1 MPVGR
6 GGADPAFGTEGE
18 HHHSGYDHQQLF
30 VTLPNVTYVCT
41 GQPSGLVPLY
51 GDDLREPPMNL
62 EKLAPKRLWQQRLW
76 QRRREFF
83 TVEMAL
89 AALTLLLIAA
99 FHGIAS
105 EDRLLL
111 NLYYIGIAGAAYAL
125 VKRRALALTVLIV
138 FVAAGTTLAQ
148 VYFAAKS
155 TRGDPLLDPLIDLAS
170 LCVLLFLGWRLGV
183 EAYRFQSEEHRL
195 QVQREIDE
203 KAMATRA
210 AALTSTSHEVR
221 QPLSAILAITET
233 LLDESAGPMNEVQR
247 DFVADVDECAKHL
260 MALINDILDYA
271 KAEAG
276 MIKLSPETV
285 ALPALVDQ
293 CISMAEPRAA
303 EAGVTIT
310 AHVDP
315 TVMEIVADP
324 LRLKQVL
331 LNLLSNAV
339 KFNEQGGFVKM
350 QVRADNKDVVISV
363 RDTGRGIDPEKI
375 GRLFD
380 PYYQAAHGDQGI
392 GTGLG
397 LSIIKHLV
405 ELHGGSISVDSVPG
419 SGSVF
424 NVRLPGE
431 GAPATE
437 AQTPWMPEAIEGDM
451 AGAIG
456 ARIDDHQELA
466 V

>member
-1 MPVGR
+1 MSLGKP
-6 GGADPAFGTEGE
+6 
-18 HHHSGYDHQQLF
+18 
-30 VTLPNVTYVCT
+30 LPM
-41 GQPSGLVPLY
+41 QFWRQS
-51 GDDLREPPMNL
+51 R
-62 EKLAPKRLWQQRLW
+62 KL
-76 QRRREFF
+76 F
-83 TVEMAL
+83 TVEAGL

-111 NLYYIGIAGAAYAL
+111 NLYYIGIAGTAYAL
-125 VKRRALALTVLIV
+125 VKRRALALTVLVV
-138 FVAAGTTLAQ
+138 FVAAGTTLGQ
-148 VYFAAKS
+148 VYFAAK
-155 TRGDPLLDPLIDLAS
+155 TTGNDPLLDPLVDLAS
-170 LCVLLFLGWRLGV
+170 LCVLLFLGWRLGI

-195 QVQREIDE
+195 QVQREITE

-233 LLDESAGPMNEVQR
+233 LLDESAGPMNEVQQ
-247 DFVADVDECAKHL
+247 DFVSDVDECAKHL

-293 CISMAEPRAA
+293 CVTMAEPRAA

-310 AHVDP
+310 AQVDP
-315 TVMEIVADP
+315 AVKEIVADP

-339 KFNEQGGFVKM
+339 KFNEEGGSVRM
-350 QVRADNKDVVISV
+350 QVRADNEDVVISV
-363 RDTGRGIDPEKI
+363 RDTGRGIDPEKME
-375 GRLFD
+375 RLFD

-405 ELHGGSISVDSVPG
+405 ELHGGSILVDSVLG

-424 NVRLPGE
+424 NVRMPRE
-431 GAPATE
+431 GAPQVE
-437 AQTPWMPEAIEGDM
+437 AQSFQQREAAKQELADV
-451 AGAIG
+451 IG
-456 ARIDDHQELA
+456 VRTDEHQELA

>member
-1 MPVGR
+1 M
-6 GGADPAFGTEGE
+6 
-18 HHHSGYDHQQLF
+18 H
-30 VTLPNVTYVCT
+30 
-41 GQPSGLVPLY
+41 
-51 GDDLREPPMNL
+51 L
-62 EKLAPKRLWQQRLW
+62 EKLTPGQLWRQGRKYLTA
-76 QRRREFF
+76 E
-83 TVEMAL
+83 VGL

-99 FHGIAS
+99 FHSAAS

-111 NLYYIGIAGAAYAL
+111 NLYYIGIAGSAYAL
-125 VKRRALALTVLIV
+125 VKRRALALTVLVV

-148 VYFAAKS
+148 VYFASKPES
-155 TRGDPLLDPLIDLAS
+155 HDPLLDPLIDLAGW
-170 LCVLLFLGWRLGV
+170 CVLLFLGWRLGV

-233 LLDESAGPMNEVQR
+233 LMDQSAGPMNEVQQ
-247 DFVADVDECAKHL
+247 DFVADIDKCAKHL
-260 MALINDILDYA
+260 MALVNDILDYA

-276 MIKLSPETV
+276 MIKLAPEAV
-285 ALPALVDQ
+285 ALPELVHQ
-293 CISMAEPRAA
+293 CIAMAEPRAA
-303 EAGVTIT
+303 EAAVTIT
-310 AHVDP
+310 AQVDP
-315 TVMEIVADP
+315 AVREVVADP
-324 LRLKQVL
+324 LRLKQIL

-339 KFNEQGGFVKM
+339 KFNEQGGFVRM
-350 QVRADNKDVVISV
+350 QVRTDGKDVVISV
-363 RDTGRGIDPEKI
+363 RDTGRGIAPEQLE
-375 GRLFD
+375 RLFD

-405 ELHGGSISVDSVPG
+405 ELHGGSILVDSVPG

-424 NVRLPGE
+424 NVRLPRE
-431 GAPATE
+431 GAPAGAAPQEWSAAQMPWQSKATE
-437 AQTPWMPEAIEGDM
+437 QRVGNVL
-451 AGAIG
+451 GAS
-456 ARIDDHQELA
+456 AEQRQELT

>member
-1 MPVGR
+1 MHLEELTPK
-6 GGADPAFGTEGE
+6 
-18 HHHSGYDHQQLF
+18 QL
-30 VTLPNVTYVCT
+30 
-41 GQPSGLVPLY
+41 
-51 GDDLREPPMNL
+51 
-62 EKLAPKRLWQQRLW
+62 W
-76 QRRREFF
+76 RRRRKYLTAE
-83 TVEMAL
+83 AGL

-99 FHGIAS
+99 FHGVAS

-111 NLYYIGIAGAAYAL
+111 NLYYIGIAGTAYAL
-125 VKRRALALTVLIV
+125 VKRRALALTVLV
-138 FVAAGTTLAQ
+138 LFVAAGTTLAQ
-148 VYFAAKS
+148 VYFAAKPGS
-155 TRGDPLLDPLIDLAS
+155 GDPLLDPLADLAS

-183 EAYRFQSEEHRL
+183 EAYHFQSEEHRL

-233 LLDESAGPMNEVQR
+233 ILDESAGPMNEVQQ
-247 DFVADVDECAKHL
+247 DFITDIDKCAKHL
-260 MALINDILDYA
+260 MALVNDILDYA

-276 MIKLSPETV
+276 MIKLELETV
-285 ALPALVDQ
+285 ALPELVDQ
-293 CISMAEPRAA
+293 CITMAEPRAA
-303 EAGVTIT
+303 EAAVTIT
-310 AHVDP
+310 AQVDP
-315 TVMEIVADP
+315 AVREIVADP
-324 LRLKQVL
+324 LRLKQIL

-350 QVRADNKDVVISV
+350 QVRVDDKNVVISV
-363 RDTGRGIDPEKI
+363 RDTGRGIDPKQME
-375 GRLFD
+375 RLFD

-405 ELHGGSISVDSVPG
+405 ELHGGSILVDSVPG

-424 NVRLPGE
+424 NVRLPKE
-431 GAPATE
+431 GGYVADAQESRQPKTSEQVFNYPIDVQTE
-437 AQTPWMPEAIEGDM
+437 N
-451 AGAIG
+451 
-456 ARIDDHQELA
+456 RQELA